1 MAVSEQVALVT
12 GASRAD
18 AESYPKAKRLQAFL
32 EEHLPEASARV
43 ARARTLQ
50 RLADLI
56 ATDQLRVLLLSLG
69 DAEALME
76 GDTPFAFAVPD
87 LRAIARFG
95 DHVLCTRTGFPDAH
109 AWILTHTFA
118 DYAEADEP
126 VELPVPAHQGVE
138 IALAG
143 EPMPELPADL
153 EADAVSEAEVPHHH

>member
-1 MAVSEQVALVT
+1 MI

-18 AESYPKAKRLQAFL
+18 AESYPKAKRIQAFL

-69 DAEALME
+69 DAAALMQ
-76 GDTPFAFAVPD
+76 GDDPFAFAVPD

-95 DHVLCTRTGFPDAH
+95 DHVLCARTDFPDAH
-109 AWILTHTFA
+109 AWILTRTFA
-118 DYAEADEP
+118 EHDQAELP
-126 VELPVPAHQGVE
+126 TGLPVQVHSGVEL
-138 IALAG
+138 ALAG
-143 EPMPELPADL
+143 EPMPPLPDDL
-153 EADAVSEAEVPHHH
+153 EADASGEVEVPHRH